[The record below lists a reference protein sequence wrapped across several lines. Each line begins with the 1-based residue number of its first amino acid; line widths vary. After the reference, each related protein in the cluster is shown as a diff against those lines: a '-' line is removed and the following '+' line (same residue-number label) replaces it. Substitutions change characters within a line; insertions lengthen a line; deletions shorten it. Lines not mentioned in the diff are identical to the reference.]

1 MQNQNFFDRSTSGD
15 QILTHEEEF
24 ELAGY
29 RPDAVELIDREYL
42 IGREEETKEQPSS
55 SENPLIRFAVMATLV
70 GGVMSIG
77 LLFWMMFFAP
87 KPIPPR
93 AANPA
98 PPAPSPF
105 ESDETSQL
113 KAQLAF
119 RDQASRLEKPPVVPQ
134 QPVIRATTPAPPQVV
149 RVAAPPRII
158 RQTVPVAAALPP
170 QVFSRPTPV
179 QQPTVDP
186 FERWNQIATVGQQR
200 AKASAFQPPVMT
212 ATATSNAPVT
222 TPATHSFAASAPVA
236 TTMTDSFAADN
247 APVAY
252 TSPLPQK
259 SAIGVV
265 SLGGDELDGATQ
277 SQSSEYSAGERG
289 ILSRTATATA
299 DAKPMQV
306 RLGTSA
312 AAKVT
317 VPMIWSGGDRNSQP
331 SQGQVNAGRF
341 AVELSQ
347 DVLAADGRVALP
359 KGTVLITEVDA
370 VTSNRMVYQS
380 VVAVIYTTRTG
391 EMRQQTIPKNS
402 ILIRGRDNLPL
413 IAQKLRSKGSK
424 TAKQNIMAGLLSAVS
439 KVSELANR
447 PRNQS
452 SSVITSGGFSQVIS
466 NTSNPKPNLLAA
478 AAEGFFG
485 TTAKRFSQ
493 RAEQNAQEIL
503 AQPDVLV
510 VPPQTSVSVFFNT
523 FFQVVP

>member
-1 MQNQNFFDRSTSGD
+1 
-15 QILTHEEEF
+15 
-24 ELAGY
+24 
-29 RPDAVELIDREYL
+29 
-42 IGREEETKEQPSS
+42 
-55 SENPLIRFAVMATLV
+55 
-70 GGVMSIG
+70 
-77 LLFWMMFFAP
+77 
-87 KPIPPR
+87 
-93 AANPA
+93 
-98 PPAPSPF
+98 
-105 ESDETSQL
+105 
-113 KAQLAF
+113 
-119 RDQASRLEKPPVVPQ
+119 
-134 QPVIRATTPAPPQVV
+134 
-149 RVAAPPRII
+149 
-158 RQTVPVAAALPP
+158 
-170 QVFSRPTPV
+170 
-179 QQPTVDP
+179 
-186 FERWNQIATVGQQR
+186 
-200 AKASAFQPPVMT
+200 
-212 ATATSNAPVT
+212 
-222 TPATHSFAASAPVA
+222 
-236 TTMTDSFAADN
+236 
-247 APVAY
+247 
-252 TSPLPQK
+252 
-259 SAIGVV
+259 
-265 SLGGDELDGATQ
+265 
-277 SQSSEYSAGERG
+277 
-289 ILSRTATATA
+289 
-299 DAKPMQV
+299 
-306 RLGTSA
+306 
-312 AAKVT
+312 
-317 VPMIWSGGDRNSQP
+317 
-331 SQGQVNAGRF
+331 QVNAGRF

-391 EMRQQTIPKNS
+391 EIRQQTIPKNS

-424 TAKQNIMAGLLSAVS
+424 TTKQNIMAGLLSAVS